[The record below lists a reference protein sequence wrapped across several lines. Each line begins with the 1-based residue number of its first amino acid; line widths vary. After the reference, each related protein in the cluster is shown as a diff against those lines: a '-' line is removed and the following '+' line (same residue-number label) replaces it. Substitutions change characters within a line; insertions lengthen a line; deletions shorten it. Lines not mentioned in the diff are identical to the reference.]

1 MTFKRHLNKPHL
13 NMLHIKKFDYEMSP
27 RQRIVMYH
35 HVTYYIPS
43 IWYLLKCHLVN
54 ITYNCIIPICRITLD
69 DKSTNSSPSQC
80 KMSNCNDVNSVESS
94 LMTFYKLIAYEYF
107 VYENVTY
114 ANKCSLYKYRLWHL
128 VHMLLILVSLN

>member
-107 VYENVTY
+107 DYVGGR
-114 ANKCSLYKYRLWHL
+114 SLGFGWTT
-128 VHMLLILVSLN
+128 LNLCVIYVLMVFFFFLYM